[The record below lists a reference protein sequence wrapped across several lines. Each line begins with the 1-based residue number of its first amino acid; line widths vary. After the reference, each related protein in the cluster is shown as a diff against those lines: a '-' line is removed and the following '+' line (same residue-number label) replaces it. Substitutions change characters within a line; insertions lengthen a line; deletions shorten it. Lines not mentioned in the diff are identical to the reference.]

1 MKHTNSNQQIFLFN
15 EYYRKYYPIFTW
27 RCTKA
32 IKDEVLASGIVQDA
46 FLKIWVLRDR
56 IQVDEIYGLLKSHSR
71 KAIFDYYD
79 TAKNRFHSNLF
90 RLDELENPDFILGF
104 EDVEIDDLTDSDN
117 DPQKKHQTQW
127 QKLQQLIPS
136 LSTSQQQLIQLC
148 LKYNFSYDRMSY
160 YMGGISDYVVAKQVE
175 VLLKNLRKILKDGE
189 RLERAVSK
197 NNVPFK
203 GSLNELQTNVMR
215 MRYELQYS
223 FADIASKLSF
233 SEVEIKQAYANAL
246 RTCR

>member
-32 IKDEVLASGIVQDA
+32 LKDEVIASGIVQDA
-46 FLKIWVLRDR
+46 FLKIWVLWDR

-79 TAKNRFHSNLF
+79 TAKNRFHSDLF
-90 RLDELENPDFILGF
+90 RLDELENSEFLLGF
-104 EDVEIDDLTDSDN
+104 GEVEIDELSDSNN
-117 DPQKKHQTQW
+117 DQQEEYQEQW
-127 QKLQQLIPS
+127 QQLQQLIPS
-136 LSTSQQQLIQLC
+136 LSISQQQLIQLC

-175 VLLKNLRKILKDGE
+175 VLLQNLRKILKDGE

-197 NNVPFK
+197 SNVSFK
-203 GSLNELQTNVMR
+203 GSLDELQTNVMR

-223 FADIASKLSF
+223 FADIASKLNF
-233 SEVEIKQAYANAL
+233 SEVEIKQAYANAH